1 MVLGVRMGE
10 LLKNEKSGKKIVVKF
25 GGSSLADHEKLSKS
39 VTTVADETAKGTRI
53 AVVVSAM
60 GKTTDVLMNTVKNT
74 SNGKVEKCELD
85 DILSMGERTSVRIF
99 AAALRTNGVQS
110 CYLDPLDDRW
120 PIITDAA
127 FSNANPL
134 LKECTTRIQKHIL
147 PIVEN
152 GTVPVIAG
160 FIGKTLDNKITTLGR
175 GGSDTTAFILAE
187 ALQAN
192 EVALVTDADG
202 IMSGDPKIITNPKQL
217 PEIDVNTLVG
227 LADSGAKFIHS
238 KALKYKPQSIP
249 VKVINHAHGDLSQ
262 KGTLI
267 TGALATEL
275 DVEIKHPSPVT
286 EITIVGNKVSEKPKI
301 ILNLLETVEA
311 HTTLLGM
318 SMNPNSVILYVAQQ
332 ENTDKLFNQ
341 IHNITL
347 NNPETIAMA
356 AKKDLAFLKT
366 SGVGL
371 EETHGLIGKIS
382 ENLRV
387 NQINIYGILTIT
399 SSILLFTEW
408 SEREK
413 ALQLIRR
420 SLKENP
426 TEKTKQEK
434 SEKP

>member
-1 MVLGVRMGE
+1 M
-10 LLKNEKSGKKIVVKF
+10 KNENFCRKIVVKF
-25 GGSSLADHEKLSKS
+25 GGSSLADHEKLAKA
-39 VTTVADETAKGTRI
+39 VNAIAKETTKGTQI

-60 GKTTDVLMNTVKNT
+60 GKTTDILMNTMKNT
-74 SNGKVEKCELD
+74 SNGKLEKHELD

-99 AAALRTNGVQS
+99 AAALRTNGVKS
-110 CYLDPLDDRW
+110 CYIDPLDDRW

-127 FSNANPL
+127 FSNANPI

-147 PIVEN
+147 PIVEK
-152 GTVPVIAG
+152 GIVPVIAG
-160 FIGKTLDNKITTLGR
+160 FVGRTTDGKITTLGR

-187 ALQAN
+187 ALKAD

-202 IMSGDPKIITNPKQL
+202 IMSGDPKIVANPKTL
-217 PEIDVNTLVG
+217 PEIDVTTLVG

-267 TGALATEL
+267 TGSLATEL
-275 DVEIKHPSPVT
+275 DVEIAHPSPVA
-286 EITIVGNKVSEKPKI
+286 EITIVGNKVSEKPQI
-301 ILNLLETVEA
+301 ILDIVEKTEA
-311 HTTLLGM
+311 QTKLLGM

-332 ENTDKLFNQ
+332 KNTNKLFNQ

-356 AKKDLAFLKT
+356 GKKDLAFLKT

-399 SSILLFTEW
+399 SSILLFTDW
-408 SEREK
+408 SKREK
-413 ALQLIRR
+413 ALQLIRK
-420 SLKENP
+420 SLKKP
-426 TEKTKQEK
+426 LKTKNNK
-434 SEKP
+434 KK